1 MPKQDKQVKQYIKS
15 FDKDNLKAYEIAME
29 QLETS
34 FNIKKSIGFKKWIA
48 KNNK

>member
-15 FDKDNLKAYEIAME
+15 FDSDSLKAYEIARE

-34 FNIKKSIGFKKWIA
+34 FNIKKRIGYKKWIA